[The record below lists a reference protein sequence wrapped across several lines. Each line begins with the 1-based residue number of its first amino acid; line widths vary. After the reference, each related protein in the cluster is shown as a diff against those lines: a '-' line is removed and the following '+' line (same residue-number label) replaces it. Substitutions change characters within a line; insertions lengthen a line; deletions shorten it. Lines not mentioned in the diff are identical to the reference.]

1 MTKQEILRKLK
12 EVAGTL
18 SNASI
23 EKWKADGGKV
33 LGYTCSFVPEE
44 LIQAAGALPVRIRA
58 TGSSSTEMGD
68 DYFVSANICSLV
80 RHTFNTIMTGHYD
93 FLDGIIVGG
102 GCDANRHIYDNLKRS
117 PLKIP
122 FLETI
127 FFPHGSSQA
136 MSDFFRKEL
145 EALKL
150 KIEKQYNITISGD
163 HLRDAIRS
171 CNETRQLQGQLYDLN
186 RSDHPM
192 LMGSEMTAIMVS
204 GSSLPREEYNTL
216 LKQLLDWIKSNP
228 VAAGDNQARL
238 MLIGPGN
245 DDPAICLLIEELGGA
260 VVNDLTCFGGKMIVG
275 SVDENHSD
283 PLQAI
288 SDYQVLTRPLCPKN
302 LGAQAH
308 INRIVQDRIREF
320 RIDGVIGQNFLCCD
334 MWGGAQFILS
344 KELKQIGIPI
354 LRIER
359 EYPMDSVGQLR
370 TRIQAFLETIKGGTI

>member
-1 MTKQEILRKLK
+1 MSKQEILQKLK
-12 EVAGTL
+12 EVAGAL
-18 SNASI
+18 SNASV
-23 EKWKADGGKV
+23 EKWKADGGIA

-44 LIQAAGALPVRIRA
+44 LIEASGALPVRIRA

-80 RHTFNTIMTGHYD
+80 RHTFNTILAGHYD

-102 GCDANRHIYDNLKRS
+102 GCDANRHIYDNLKKS

-127 FFPHGSSQA
+127 FFPHGTSQS

-150 KIEKQYNITISGD
+150 KIEKQFNVTISDD

-171 CNETRQLQGQLYDLN
+171 CNETRRLQRQLYDLN
-186 RSDHPM
+186 KSDQPM

-216 LKQLLDWIKSNP
+216 LKQLLVWFESNP
-228 VAAGDNQARL
+228 SPEGDKKARL

-245 DDPAICLLIEELGGA
+245 DDPAICGLIEELGGD

-275 SVDENHSD
+275 SVDENPSD

-308 INRIVQDRIREF
+308 INSIVLDRIREF

-334 MWGGAQFILS
+334 MWGGSQYILN
-344 KELKQIGIPI
+344 KELKQIGIPMI
-354 LRIER
+354 RIER

-370 TRIQAFLETIKGGTI
+370 TRIQAFLETIKGGLI